1 MSIRLKEFSHPEN
14 LANKIRLGMPPGEAS
29 TRSQVIGQ
37 DKPPISNP
45 KPTGES
51 IIREASQGNA
61 DSPDLGSLW
70 PSSVTKRSSPG
81 PRNGS
86 PRTGDQNVQ
95 QLLPVRKEEASALN
109 PEPKKKL
116 IRLPV
121 FSVSPSSAGE
131 TLPSGLARGGFPR
144 ASGDSAEL
152 RDQQKDTLKP
162 KREPLAAVV
171 SAPSGSLLHIDS
183 LLPLPAPQRSPSGP
197 GREGFPIVSGE
208 AGKVRILRQGEPSAL
223 NDGSGTKSPLAE
235 PGSSESGNLPELD
248 VLLPPPVNSR
258 SRVESVHAAR
268 PHKTVTG
275 RSLGP
280 AEDLQASMER
290 GSLVKPSTHPQRPRS
305 TALQSETDGARAS
318 KRQKTK
324 HTASISHGL
333 AERKPGKVR
342 PHTENT
348 GKHGGEKSDFG
359 PTTSAIKARESAS
372 GGGHHGFG
380 YSHKARFPTG
390 AVGKPSG
397 SSQVRSLR
405 PGDEESNLETQL
417 SIIDSEV
424 PEWSTT
430 PTETRGVGMVPD
442 FGASLVPS
450 NVTWSDLLSPEP
462 GVSMTAPSGAGEE
475 RGELSI
481 DEKLEMVRGGLLDF
495 LDPDKQLRLYLVL
508 GHLNILLKPAL
519 NATSQRPLRT
529 PRQSNREM
537 LHTHRKRSSEPKPAS
552 EPRNQDRHVKVAKKA
567 PRITIGPPAT
577 ATEAATKTD
586 GPLLEPTQTKR
597 PSRAA
602 EYLVNYPDIDSRL
615 PPSITKSALS
625 RPTRR
630 ESRRASGESGQVE
643 LLRQGEPPNFNDES
657 GEKSALIGPRGWESG
672 DRPEFHAVSPPGVEH
687 RSSLESANAAPHL
700 MSPDGRGGGEPVAD
714 LLASLE
720 GWVVK
725 PSTQP
730 QKPRSISV
738 QPAADGTLAS
748 ERQENSLAA
757 SISHGLAE
765 NKPGEE
771 LRYTENTGKR
781 GSKPVDYGPK
791 TTVSAVDPSGSA
803 SGGDLDGFGYL
814 QKVDSTGAEGKASG
828 TNEARSLRPSDEDTT
843 LETQLSFIDGEIPE
857 WSPTSAEKQD
867 VEIDPDFDA
876 LFVSPNI
883 TWSDLLSAEPVA
895 VPSGA
900 GEESQD
906 LSLDEKLAIEAQGL
920 LDFLDSD
927 KQ

>member
-481 DEKLEMVRGGLLDF
+481 DEKLEMV
-495 LDPDKQLRLYLVL
+495 
-508 GHLNILLKPAL
+508 
-519 NATSQRPLRT
+519 
-529 PRQSNREM
+529 
-537 LHTHRKRSSEPKPAS
+537 
-552 EPRNQDRHVKVAKKA
+552 
-567 PRITIGPPAT
+567 
-577 ATEAATKTD
+577 
-586 GPLLEPTQTKR
+586 
-597 PSRAA
+597 
-602 EYLVNYPDIDSRL
+602 
-615 PPSITKSALS
+615 
-625 RPTRR
+625 
-630 ESRRASGESGQVE
+630 E